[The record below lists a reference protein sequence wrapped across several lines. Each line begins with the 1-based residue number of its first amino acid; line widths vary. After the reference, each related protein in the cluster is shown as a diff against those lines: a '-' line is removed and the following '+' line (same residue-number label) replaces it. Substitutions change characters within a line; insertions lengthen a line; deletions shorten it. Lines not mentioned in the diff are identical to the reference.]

1 MPQRPMNHDL
11 STLGLVLA
19 HSLLQPFSLL
29 ITNLFVINVMRS
41 LSFALRIGWFSA
53 LHTDRHSL
61 ITILLRVL
69 RVRQGTLD
77 LFFCFSP
84 FRGVGSD
91 LISVQLSVK
100 LGIME

>member
-1 MPQRPMNHDL
+1 MLHDL
-11 STLGLVLA
+11 SPLRLVLA
-19 HSLLQPFSLL
+19 HSLLQLLSLL
-29 ITNLFVINVMRS
+29 ITNLFIINVIRS

-53 LHTDRHSL
+53 FHTYCHGL

-69 RVRQGTLD
+69 RFRQGTLD